1 MEKLTDRELEALFW
15 TANGRQPDEIATIM
29 VISRKRVNNML
40 YDIRQS
46 LQAHTTAHAVSIALQ
61 RGYLSLDEIYDPGN
75 PPTKEQWFKN
85 AARFMVFALLVVTA
99 HIAVST
105 GADPIA
111 RNLRTRRREDV
122 AEVITL

>member
-1 MEKLTDRELEALFW
+1 MEKLTERELEALFW
-15 TANGRQPDEIATIM
+15 TANGRHPDEIAMIM
-29 VISRKRVNNML
+29 AISRKRVNNML

-85 AARFMVFALLVVTA
+85 AARFMVFALLVVTVQ
-99 HIAVST
+99 IATNVSS
-105 GADPIA
+105 DPIA
-111 RNLRTRRREDV
+111 RNLRTRRRED
-122 AEVITL
+122 ATEVVGL